1 MDRVIVAQ
9 KSGDTLNIVSTHP
22 DSKSA
27 YKALRELP
35 EGTGYAVLTFN
46 CADVSVAP
54 PPPRAGNKVKV
65 GAKFGHRPGRK
76 ARKEANGDAAQPAA

>member
-1 MDRVIVAQ
+1 MDRVIVTQ
-9 KSGDTLNIVSTHP
+9 KSGDTLQILSTHP
-22 DSKSA
+22 DSKEA
-27 YKALRELP
+27 YKALRSLP
-35 EGTGYAVLTFN
+35 EGEGYAVLTFN

-76 ARKEANGDAAQPAA
+76 SRKGANGEAAATA